1 MAGKYLIIANPISG
15 MGLARKRAP
24 RLLDALRRQGIDGE
38 LLFTTGAGDARIM
51 AGAAVP
57 SEISCI
63 VAVGGDGTLNEIVN
77 GIGDKQIPISLFPA
91 GTGNVLAKEYHF
103 PHRIKNVCRLLATRK
118 IVNLDVAVVNGRRF
132 ILFAGAGFDA
142 TVARMLCQNRHG
154 RITMLSYIIP
164 TLRSFFSY
172 AFTPMQVTVDGQ
184 PAGEATSVLIA
195 NVHTYGGP
203 FGFVRNADPA
213 DGVLDVC
220 LMRGT
225 RRIDFI
231 RYVLSGLI
239 RRNIEFADTQ
249 VVRGRNVTITAKSD
263 VPVQADGDYIG
274 ELPVNVELLPG
285 RLPVIIP

>member
-1 MAGKYLIIANPISG
+1 MAKYLIVANPISG

-24 RLLDALRRQGIDGE
+24 RLLDALHREGYDAE
-38 LLFTTGAGDARIM
+38 LIFTSGAGDARTI
-51 AGAAVP
+51 ASNAVP
-57 SEISCI
+57 SEVSCI

-77 GIGDKQIPISLFPA
+77 GVGDKRIPISLFPA

-103 PHRIKNVCRLLATRK
+103 PFRIKNACRMLATRR
-118 IVNLDVAVVNGRRF
+118 IVDMDVAVVNGRRF

-142 TVARMLCQNRHG
+142 IVARELCLNRRG
-154 RITMLSYIIP
+154 RITMLSYIFP
-164 TLRSFFSY
+164 TIRTFFKY
-172 AFTPMQVTVDGQ
+172 PFTPLSVTVDGQ
-184 PAGEATSVLIA
+184 SAGVATSVLIA

-213 DGVLDVC
+213 DGMLDVC

-225 RRIDFI
+225 RRIDLI
-231 RYVLSGLI
+231 RYVLSGII
-239 RRNIEFADTQ
+239 RRNLDFADTQ
-249 VVRGRNVTITAKSD
+249 VVRGRNVTISASGD

-285 RLPVIIP
+285 RLPVIVP